1 METAPRRGS
10 GNCIPGAVHVDG
22 CQDQTTE
29 KMDGGGK
36 ENGVFAMILR
46 LVNDLGTS
54 PGERLKGD
62 VPKSIQ
68 PYMREKLV
76 RMKCPLNLP
85 EEPLL
90 SFAFSAADAVAAFR
104 HLRVPPP
111 ESGSVGQ
118 TRTSGLRQPRKPS
131 ETWSIAVRVNSGDFY
146 GSGTEYE
153 IKSKLFVNSA
163 SDAPW
168 NGQRSDRN
176 GNPTTGDAGGEVSLR
191 AAVLWNR
198 LTFFQSYHMPEIEIA
213 LCLSIDVVFVTD
225 LLPCIIP

>member
-1 METAPRRGS
+1 
-10 GNCIPGAVHVDG
+10 
-22 CQDQTTE
+22 
-29 KMDGGGK
+29 
-36 ENGVFAMILR
+36 MILR

-62 VPKSIQ
+62 IPKSIQ

-90 SFAFSAADAVAAFR
+90 SFAFPAADAVAAFR

-118 TRTSGLRQPRKPS
+118 TRR
-131 ETWSIAVRVNSGDFY
+131 
-146 GSGTEYE
+146 
-153 IKSKLFVNSA
+153 
-163 SDAPW
+163 W

-198 LTFFQSYHMPEIEIA
+198 QNSFNPIA
-213 LCLSIDVVFVTD
+213 CLRSRSHFVSA
-225 LLPCIIP
+225 LMWCL